1 MLRWAV
7 LPPQLLNITDGFM
20 SLMFENGDLRED
32 LRLPEGDLGKE
43 IQSKFENSDDFL
55 VSCCAAFRQGRVP
68 SVSTRSTTELDQKVC
83 LSG

>member
-1 MLRWAV
+1 
-7 LPPQLLNITDGFM
+7 M

-55 VSCCAAFRQGRVP
+55 VSYAGSRSGPGQVPVALVRLSARAAQQNLTSEGVCCDIKYQVNY
-68 SVSTRSTTELDQKVC
+68 
-83 LSG
+83 

>member
-1 MLRWAV
+1 
-7 LPPQLLNITDGFM
+7 M

-55 VSCCAAFRQGRVP
+55 VSYAGSRSGPGQVP
-68 SVSTRSTTELDQKVC
+68 VRSRSRWSGSQPEQ
-83 LSG
+83 LSRT

>member
-1 MLRWAV
+1 
-7 LPPQLLNITDGFM
+7 M

-55 VSCCAAFRQGRVP
+55 VSYAGSRSGPGQVPVALVQIGRA
-68 SVSTRSTTELDQKVC
+68 SCRERVC
-83 LSG
+83 LYV